1 MMVDVV
7 VDFFVI
13 GKCDRVRA
21 VSVVVVVFII
31 VDDDIKWLLLLLLLL

>member
-31 VDDDIKWLLLLLLLL
+31 VDDDVKWLLLLLLL

>member
-21 VSVVVVVFII
+21 VSVVVVVVFII
-31 VDDDIKWLLLLLLLL
+31 VDDDIKWLLLLLLL

>member
-31 VDDDIKWLLLLLLLL
+31 VDDDIKWLLLLLLL

>member
-1 MMVDVV
+1 MVDVV

-21 VSVVVVVFII
+21 VSVVVVFII
-31 VDDDIKWLLLLLLLL
+31 VDDDVKWLLLLLLL